1 MFHPDDALPATA
13 LLREHWRLIRD
24 ECLALPSSDFAPWP
38 ERELYNH
45 GWDIYGLYAQHRRL
59 LENCVFC
66 PHTADLLKSL
76 DGVVNAGFS
85 RLAPGTRIL
94 PHVGYRRANV
104 RYHLALQADG
114 DCRIRVGE
122 ESRLW
127 REGHG
132 LLFED
137 IVTHEAWNHGS
148 RTRIVLLVDFDRTLL
163 RGDA

>member
-1 MFHPDDALPATA
+1 MFYPDHALPATA

-24 ECLALPSSDFAPWP
+24 ECLALPSSDFVAWP
-38 ERELYNH
+38 EVELYNH
-45 GWDIYGLYAQHRRL
+45 GWDIYGMVAQRRRL

-66 PHTADLLKSL
+66 PQTADLLRSL

-94 PHVGYRRANV
+94 PHVGYRHANV

-114 DCRIRVGE
+114 DCHLRVGE
-122 ESRLW
+122 ESRPW
-127 REGHG
+127 REGHS

-137 IVTHEAWNHGS
+137 MATHEAWNHGS
-148 RTRIVLLVDFDRTLL
+148 QTRIVLLVDFDRTLL
-163 RGDA
+163 RDET